1 MRSVRGFTLIELMV
15 TVAVLAI
22 VLTIA
27 VPSFSNLIQSSRT
40 NALVNELNGTLQ
52 IARSEA
58 LKRRKNVIVCRRNE
72 AGTACDNGTDWSN
85 GWLIRQVGGDVIRV
99 WDAQSLTVEADP
111 AAGFTFLPNGA
122 ATAGGK
128 LVISPTNCKK
138 NDEKPTV
145 SVTSTGS
152 TGIACKSQ

>member
-58 LKRRKNVIVCRRNE
+58 LKRRKNVIV
-72 AGTACDNGTDWSN
+72 S
-85 GWLIRQVGGDVIRV
+85 
-99 WDAQSLTVEADP
+99 
-111 AAGFTFLPNGA
+111 
-122 ATAGGK
+122 
-128 LVISPTNCKK
+128 
-138 NDEKPTV
+138 
-145 SVTSTGS
+145 
-152 TGIACKSQ
+152 